1 MKIQSLVALL
11 AAAMVCG
18 VATAQPAAPA
28 APPSTP
34 IAAEVPQ
41 LDKADLDAWLDSYV
55 GDALTK
61 GDIAGAVVV
70 VVKDGRI
77 LTERGYGYA
86 DVATK
91 RRVDP
96 QTTLFRPGSISKL
109 FTWTAVM
116 QLVEQ
121 GRLDLDTD
129 INRYL
134 DFDVTGRHGAS
145 ITLRH
150 LMTHTAG
157 FEEHLKDLYT
167 TDPERLVSLE
177 AYIKRWIPPRAFP
190 VGEVPSYSNYGTA
203 LAGYIVQRVSGQP
216 FDDYVETRIFAPLG
230 MENSSFRQPLPLEF
244 RERMA
249 TPYLRG
255 SGPARPYE
263 LVNPR
268 PAGSLSA
275 TGSDVARF
283 MIAHLQRGRYG
294 EARILGEQTA
304 RLMHAEQPKL
314 NPPLNAMALGFYRE
328 DRNGRP
334 VIGHAGATEG
344 FYSNLHLLI
353 DDNVGVFISL
363 NSAGRDLAAGGVI
376 RLLLRDFM
384 DRYYPA
390 PPSPRLPTAPT
401 AVAHAK
407 AMEGYYWPTR
417 RMDSTFFSSLKL
429 LRQTRV
435 TAQADGGLVVDA
447 IRGPDGRPKVWR
459 EIGPYV
465 WEDETGGVRLA
476 AVVKDGKVVNYAT
489 DGAAPVNV
497 MQRIPVWAEAGWSK
511 PALNGMVLYFGLI
524 VALWPLSAIAGW
536 ILKRRFAPRGGRL
549 VLYRLVRA
557 GALCALLSVGAS
569 LLALSQLGASFMTM
583 DSHIDPAIRAAQIFG
598 LGAFAGGLASLA
610 NLAMV
615 WRDRSSNCWARLSS
629 ATNPLAFALFIWF
642 AVTLNLLTLTT
653 MF

>member
-1 MKIQSLVALL
+1 MGLRAL
-11 AAAMVCG
+11 AAVLVSALIVG
-18 VATAQPAAPA
+18 LAAVQPAVSQTPPLSAAPA
-28 APPSTP
+28 A
-34 IAAEVPQ
+34 AR
-41 LDKADLDAWLDSYV
+41 LDKADVDVWLDGYV
-55 GDALTK
+55 GEALTK

-70 VVKDGRI
+70 VVKDGQV
-77 LTERGYGYA
+77 LTARGYGYA

-91 RRVDP
+91 HRVDP
-96 QTTLFRPGSISKL
+96 DATMFRPGSISKL

-121 GRLDLDTD
+121 GRLDLDAD

-134 DFDVTGRHGAS
+134 DFDVTGRDGAS

-167 TDPERLVSLE
+167 TDPARLVSLE
-177 AYIKRWIPPRAFP
+177 TYIKRWVPPRAYP
-190 VGEVPSYSNYGTA
+190 VGQVPSYSNYGTA
-203 LAGYIVQRVSGQP
+203 LAGYIVQRVSGQA
-216 FDDYVETRIFAPLG
+216 FDDYIEARIFAPLG
-230 MENSSFRQPLPLEF
+230 MRNSTFRQPLPAQF
-244 RERMA
+244 RGQMA

-275 TGSDVARF
+275 TGSDIARF

-294 EARILGEQTA
+294 ETRILGEETA
-304 RLMHAEQPKL
+304 RLMHAEQTKL

-328 DRNGRP
+328 DRNGRS

-353 DDNVGVFISL
+353 DDNVGVFISM
-363 NSAGRDLAAGGVI
+363 NSAGRDVAAGGVI
-376 RLLLRDFM
+376 RVLLRDFM

-390 PPSPRLPTAPT
+390 PASPRLPTTTT
-401 AVAHAK
+401 AMEHAK
-407 AMEGYYWPTR
+407 AMQGYYWPTR

-435 TAQADGGLVVDA
+435 TARDDGTIVVDA
-447 IRGPDGRPKVWR
+447 IRNPDGRPKVWR
-459 EIGPYV
+459 EIGPYL
-465 WEDETGGVRLA
+465 WEDEARATRLA
-476 AVVKDGKVVNYAT
+476 AVVRDGKVINYAT

-497 MQRIPVWAEAGWSK
+497 MQRVPVWAEAGWSK
-511 PALNGMVLYFGLI
+511 PALNGVVLYFGLI
-524 VALWPLSAIAGW
+524 VALWPLSAVAGW
-536 ILKRRFAPRGGRL
+536 FLKRRFAPRGRRL
-549 VLYRLVRA
+549 LLYRLVRA
-557 GALCALLSVGAS
+557 GAVCGLLTVGAS
-569 LLALSQLGASFMTM
+569 LMALSQLGASFMTM
-583 DSHIDPAIRAAQIFG
+583 DSHIDPAIRAAQVFAA
-598 LGAFAGGLASLA
+598 GAFLGGLASLA
-610 NLAMV
+610 NALAV
-615 WRDRSSNCWARLSS
+615 WRDHTARWWGRLCSLAS
-629 ATNPLAFALFIWF
+629 VAAFALFAWF
-642 AVTLNLLTLTT
+642 ALTLNLFTATT